1 MPFGRTCTIL
11 LLLALAF
18 LGVATASGASAE
30 ETTTAEFQVIVNPK
44 NPIREIDRGFLRNA
58 FLKKSTEWRDG
69 ETIRPVDLTRRFAAR
84 PRFTREVLQKTPSQL
99 RAYWN
104 QQIFSGKGVPP
115 PEVDSE
121 AAMVGYVMRTRGA
134 VGYLPVG
141 ADPQGAAVVRLR

>member
-1 MPFGRTCTIL
+1 MF
-11 LLLALAF
+11 LLAALA
-18 LGVATASGASAE
+18 LVGVATASGAAAE
-30 ETTTAEFQVIVNPK
+30 ETATAEFQVIVNPK
-44 NPIREIDRGFLRNA
+44 NPMREIDRGFLRSA
-58 FLKKSTEWRDG
+58 FLKKSTAWTDG

-84 PRFTREVLQKTPSQL
+84 PRFTKVVLQKTPSQL

-115 PEVDSE
+115 PEVDTE
-121 AAMVGYVMRTRGA
+121 AAMIAYVMRTRGA